1 MYIKYDIQET
11 DTFDETRYSH
21 VASELASLASRT
33 SDMDSTNKSAIIIS
47 YLKDHS
53 IRVDW
58 LKNDNQLTQA
68 ITSRS
73 YDTSHIEA
81 LFEGCRNHKV
91 FLHDFEDYIT
101 TQIRKSELR

>member
-1 MYIKYDIQET
+1 MYIKYDIQAT
-11 DTFDETRYSH
+11 DTFDEARYSD

-33 SDMDSTNKSAIIIS
+33 SDMESRNKSAIIIS

-58 LKNDNQLTQA
+58 LKNDNQLTRA
-68 ITSRS
+68 ITSRLF
-73 YDTSHIEA
+73 DTSHMEA
-81 LFEGCRNHKV
+81 LFEGCRNHKA

-101 TQIRKSELR
+101 TQIRKSELK